1 VAELSENA
9 KCSIYGLYC
18 PVANAIRYVGK
29 AADPEFRMKQHLSTS
44 KRGGRTYKHHWIEKI
59 VSDGFYPELV
69 ILARVDESD
78 WQEAE
83 KFWIAKGMALGW
95 PLTNIC
101 AGGNGASSLGDRATE
116 LKKAYLSK
124 PETRKKMSESAK
136 ARWADPVG
144 RQLAVAAIRANSKVY
159 SESAKRRA
167 TPEYRKMMSEKS
179 KAAWADKEK
188 RARIVGG
195 ITEDTKKAVS
205 AAAKRMWQN
214 ADEEKAA
221 TMLSNLRMNKDSE

>member
-1 VAELSENA
+1 MAELSETA

-18 PVANAIRYVGK
+18 PVANAIRYIGK
-29 AADPEFRMKQHLSTS
+29 ATDPEFRMRQHLSTS
-44 KRGGRTYKHHWIEKI
+44 KRGGRTYKHHWISKI
-59 VSDGFYPELV
+59 LSDGFSPELV
-69 ILARVDESD
+69 ILAQVDEAN
-78 WQEAE
+78 WPEAE

-144 RQLAVAAIRANSKVY
+144 RELAVAAIRANSKVY

-195 ITEDTKKAVS
+195 ITEETRKTVS
-205 AAAKRMWQN
+205 ESAKRMWRN
-214 ADEEKAA
+214 ASAAKAEKMRA
-221 TMLSNLRMNKDSE
+221 NLASQKENE